1 MVTFREWLPSPS
13 RACRRCRDHLFGLA
27 HRLRH
32 ETNPEYRLFGLVQQL
47 HLPVGILLEAAGNAA
62 DQIGANRRRLGPGR
76 LAVLAFI
83 WLVGRARISAVA
95 DPKEVERH

>member
-47 HLPVGILLEAAGNAA
+47 HLPVGILLEAAGNASA
-62 DQIGANRRRLGPGR
+62 SAAANLLLMGC
-76 LAVLAFI
+76 
-83 WLVGRARISAVA
+83 
-95 DPKEVERH
+95 